1 MAAVTFGHVNSGST
15 CFSAAIFPDWAE
27 LDGQTAQQVGRMA
40 VVLDVREP
48 LSPQAPRDLRA
59 RTRGRTGPLPVACT
73 SRAPRSPSSTA
84 RSGHGILNPGERF
97 GANRRATRKAA
108 DEYGSAP
115 GLTFIKGTVIELD
128 PAGPLYVAIGSSN
141 LRAYVQGQ
149 DDAGHAAL
157 AN

>member
-1 MAAVTFGHVNSGST
+1 MAAVTVGHVNSGST

-48 LSPQAPRDLRA
+48 LSPQALRDLR
-59 RTRGRTGPLPVACT
+59 RGRGGAQVPLPVACAC
-73 SRAPRSPSSTA
+73 RAPRPPSSTA
-84 RSGHGILNPGERF
+84 RSGHGLLNPGERF
-97 GANRRATRKAA
+97 GANRSATRKAA

-115 GLTFIKGTVIELD
+115 GLTLIKGTVIELD
-128 PAGPLYVAIGSSN
+128 PAGPLYVAVGSSN

>member
-1 MAAVTFGHVNSGST
+1 
-15 CFSAAIFPDWAE
+15 
-27 LDGQTAQQVGRMA
+27 MA

-48 LSPQAPRDLRA
+48 LSPQALRDLRA
-59 RTRGRTGPLPVACT
+59 RTRGRTGPLPVACA
-73 SRAPRSPSSTA
+73 SRAPRPPSSTG

-97 GANRRATRKAA
+97 GAIRSATRKAA
-108 DEYGSAP
+108 DEYGSVP

-128 PAGPLYVAIGSSN
+128 PTGPLYVAIGSSN
-141 LRAYVQGQ
+141 LRAYVQAQ